1 MRFLNRDG
9 LNAVVWSLVLWGML
23 SLILVYQFLPSR
35 VRLRVGEVSSQDV
48 RAPQKITYISEIRT
62 EKEREAAASAVRPI
76 YSLPDRLLAQR
87 QVSRAKAIARYID
100 LVRQDK
106 YSDKAEKRR
115 LLAAIQDVS
124 FSPEAIDLC
133 LEMQESQWRTVVDQ
147 AIAVLG
153 EIMRREVRED
163 QLEIVRAQV
172 PTYINVNL
180 TTPQARIV
188 NEWVQGL
195 IVPNSFV
202 DEERTQAA
210 REKAR
215 QAVEPVR
222 VTFERGQT
230 VIREGEVVTD
240 LDVEALQALGLQ
252 RTEST
257 LGTIISVLL
266 YVLLLVIVLTVYIAR
281 RQPHVLRDPR
291 LATLLIVLITAF
303 TLAAKLAVPGSTIL
317 PYFVPVA
324 AVSMLVGSLIGPDL
338 ALVVTAVLVLLV
350 GSVSGGSLELITYG
364 FVSGALAALMVWR
377 VERLNTFI
385 WTGVLVSITN
395 LAVVLVFALIN
406 QNTEVRL
413 LLTLGVASL
422 VSGAIAASVTLIGFF
437 VFGNLLQVTT
447 FLQLMELARPT
458 YPLLQKVLVEAPGT
472 YHHTILVSNLT
483 ERAAQDVGADP
494 LLARVGAYYH
504 DVGKTLQPYYF
515 TENQLNGVN
524 IHERLDPKTSAQIII
539 SHVKEGITLA
549 EKYGLPKTI
558 IDFIPQHHG
567 TRLVTYFYHEAC
579 ERYGKENVDKADYR
593 YPGPK
598 PQTRE
603 AAILMLADS
612 VQAIAQAER
621 PDGPEQIDEIVRG
634 VINQRLAEGQ
644 LDECNLTLRDLSTIR
659 RSFVDILQGI
669 YHDRIKYPIRD
680 EIPAPAEGTVTP
692 RESADTAAGQDLAL
706 VGDAQPISGKG
717 AEGET

>member
-1 MRFLNRDG
+1 MRPLNRDG
-9 LNAVVWSLVLWGML
+9 LNAILWSLVLWGML

-35 VRLRVGEVSSQDV
+35 VRLRVGEVSSQDI

-62 EKEREAAASAVRPI
+62 EKERDAAAAAVRPI
-76 YSLPDRLLAQR
+76 YTLPDRLLAQR
-87 QVSRAKAIARYID
+87 QVSRARAITRYID

-106 YSDKAEKRR
+106 YSDRAEKRR

-124 FSPEAIDLC
+124 FSSSAIDLI
-133 LEMQESQWRTVVDQ
+133 LDMPESQWRTVVDQ
-147 AIAVLG
+147 AVVVLG
-153 EIMRREVRED
+153 EIMRREVHED
-163 QLEIVRAQV
+163 QLAIVRAQV

-180 TTPQARIV
+180 TTPQAQIV
-188 NEWVQGL
+188 NEWVQSL

-202 DEERTQAA
+202 DEERTQVA
-210 REKAR
+210 RDKAR

-291 LATLLIVLITAF
+291 LATLLIVLIAAF

-385 WTGVLVSITN
+385 WTGVLVSMTN
-395 LAVVLVFALIN
+395 LAVVMVFALIN

-422 VSGAIAASVTLIGFF
+422 ISGVIAASVTLIGFF

-549 EKYGLPKTI
+549 EKYGLPRTI

-567 TRLVTYFYHEAC
+567 TRLVTYFYHQAC
-579 ERYGKENVDKADYR
+579 EQYGKENVDKADYR

-621 PDGPEQIDEIVRG
+621 PDTPEQIDEIVRG

-680 EIPAPAEGTVTP
+680 ETPAPADGTVTP
-692 RESADTAAGQDLAL
+692 RESGDAAAGRELAP
-706 VGDAQPISGKG
+706 ASQPEPISGKEE
-717 AEGET
+717 EGET